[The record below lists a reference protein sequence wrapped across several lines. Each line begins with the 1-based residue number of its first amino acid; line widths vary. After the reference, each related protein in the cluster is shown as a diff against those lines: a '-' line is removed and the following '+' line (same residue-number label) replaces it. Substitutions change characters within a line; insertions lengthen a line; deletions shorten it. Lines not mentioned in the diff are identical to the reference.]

1 MKKQKTRLRVL
12 FIAKEV
18 NQDKMV
24 QQNEWLI
31 DSGASKHMTCHEEIL
46 QNYQQFPRPQSVKLG
61 DGRVVDA
68 LGFGNVKLKMTF
80 KSSDVKSVTMFDVL
94 YVPKLSGNLFSVGAA
109 VKEEIR
115 CSSKSLAVTI
125 YSKME
130 ISKEWEHNDLTGV
143 SAGCRG
149 KFAWLSLCIRCF
161 SNSQFVATNDWDTP
175 PS

>member
-1 MKKQKTRLRVL
+1 MQEIVPVDFRRAFCPLEGGRGEGGGGGGQTYWHQAYKRDCPNKKKWNKTHKAKNVTCEEAEDSSESA

-68 LGFGNVKLKMTF
+68 LGFG
-80 KSSDVKSVTMFDVL
+80 
-94 YVPKLSGNLFSVGAA
+94 P
-109 VKEEIR
+109 
-115 CSSKSLAVTI
+115 
-125 YSKME
+125 
-130 ISKEWEHNDLTGV
+130 W
-143 SAGCRG
+143 
-149 KFAWLSLCIRCF
+149 
-161 SNSQFVATNDWDTP
+161 
-175 PS
+175 